1 MIKIILFSSLM
12 LIALE
17 MGLTHKKPIY
27 KTVVS
32 NDVVTLTTYSA
43 SRRETDSSPN
53 ITACGFK
60 IDTLNPRK
68 HKIIALS
75 RDLKKKWK
83 FNSRIRVSNAGRYNG
98 IYVVKDVM
106 NKRWVKRID
115 ILINPEDKHTKLYN
129 VQLTKL

>member
-1 MIKIILFSSLM
+1 MIKIILFPSLM
-12 LIALE
+12 LIVLE
-17 MGLTHKKPIY
+17 MGLAHKQSYY
-27 KTVVS
+27 KAVVN

-43 SRRETDSSPN
+43 SKKETDGSPN

-68 HKIIALS
+68 HKLIAIS

-98 IYVVKDVM
+98 VYVVKDVM
-106 NKRWVKRID
+106 NKRWVKRVD
-115 ILINPEDKHTKLYN
+115 ILIRPTDQQTKLYN
-129 VQLTKL
+129 VILTKL